1 MSDTESRAKT
11 SPSDRRQ
18 QEADSGQILAP
29 LDAGKERQ
37 AMRIAEPRGRL
48 LAGRLSEHDGRIAGC
63 VPHCPCCQP
72 AIADVVARPLWHIAV
87 SNFEALVLQVWI
99 KSMAGKKPGHERL
112 LY

>member
-48 LAGRLSEHDGRIAGC
+48 LASRLSGHDGRISWLRAGL
-63 VPHCPCCQP
+63 PLLP
-72 AIADVVARPLWHIAV
+72 AGNGPVARPFWHVAGQQLRSAGLAGLDHV
-87 SNFEALVLQVWI
+87 DGREEAG
-99 KSMAGKKPGHERL
+99 S
-112 LY
+112 